1 MASRLASG
9 GINLAASASSHHVS
23 AAAGPDVNYCRP
35 TDGGGRDETKQDACR
50 RGALVVVVGGCVCVY
65 SVSVHFHREENF
77 PPFVVGFR
85 RLLLLLFFLLH
96 E

>member
-35 TDGGGRDETKQDACR
+35 TDEGGRDETKQDACR
-50 RGALVVVVGGCVCVY
+50 RRGGGGV
-65 SVSVHFHREENF
+65 SVSTVCRYIFTERRISLPFLSVLVFFSFSFF
-77 PPFVVGFR
+77 PPA
-85 RLLLLLFFLLH
+85 
-96 E
+96 

>member
-35 TDGGGRDETKQDACR
+35 TEEGGRDETKQDACKE
-50 RGALVVVVGGCVCVY
+50 GGGGT
-65 SVSVHFHREENF
+65 SVSTVYIFTE
-77 PPFVVGFR
+77 R
-85 RLLLLLFFLLH
+85 RISLRFLLVFFFFFFFFFSPLLH

>member
-35 TDGGGRDETKQDACR
+35 TDEGGRDETKQDACR
-50 RGALVVVVGGCVCVY
+50 RERGWGRHSLCRLCAGPFSLY
-65 SVSVHFHREENF
+65 F
-77 PPFVVGFR
+77 PPFLVGFR
-85 RLLLLLFFLLH
+85 LLLLLLLLFFFFPLLH